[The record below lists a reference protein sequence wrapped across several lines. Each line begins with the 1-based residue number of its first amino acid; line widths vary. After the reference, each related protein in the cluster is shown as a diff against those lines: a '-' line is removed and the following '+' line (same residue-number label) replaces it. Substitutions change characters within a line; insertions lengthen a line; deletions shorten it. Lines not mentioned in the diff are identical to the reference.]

1 MLDRNR
7 RPSSTNPANAGPSK
21 TSMDGSGVAWVNV
34 NEPLLSKYSPGPSA
48 TMKVIVGSTSEKL
61 ANPSDASVL
70 EESVRLVGGLL
81 LPKPSA
87 ESAAKSRTVP
97 SPSISN
103 SSAPQFQAAV
113 VPLKVRTKV
122 DVPPPPAPLPAPLTT
137 PPPLVQYSAGS
148 SCRHGEP
155 LSVKASVSF

>member
-7 RPSSTNPANAGPSK
+7 GASRNKPPHPGPSNPARA
-21 TSMDGSGVAWVNV
+21 GSGVAWVNV

-48 TMKVIVGSTSEKL
+48 TMKVIVGSTPEKL

-87 ESAAKSRTVP
+87 ESAAKSCTVP
-97 SPSISN
+97 SPWISN
-103 SSAPQFQAAV
+103 
-113 VPLKVRTKV
+113 
-122 DVPPPPAPLPAPLTT
+122 
-137 PPPLVQYSAGS
+137 
-148 SCRHGEP
+148 
-155 LSVKASVSF
+155 